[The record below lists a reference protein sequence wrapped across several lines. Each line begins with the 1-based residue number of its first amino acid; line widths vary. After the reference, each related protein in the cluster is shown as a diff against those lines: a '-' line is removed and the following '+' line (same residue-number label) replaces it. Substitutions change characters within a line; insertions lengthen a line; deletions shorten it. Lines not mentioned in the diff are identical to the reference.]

1 MRKAALVCVTLA
13 PLALAIAVVERARLP
28 APVAAAGFATQA
40 APPQDLPLDQIKMP
54 PGFKIELFA
63 TGVPNAREMALGS
76 KGTIFVGSRN
86 KPAGDTV
93 YAVVDQNSDYKADQ
107 VLAIAKGLNEPSGIA
122 FRDGTLYVGEIHR
135 VVKFDNIESKL
146 QAPGEPVVVN
156 DTLPKDTHHGQKFI
170 AFGPDGLL
178 YVPVGGPC
186 NVCDKEK
193 DDPRYATILRMK
205 PDGSGLEVF
214 ASGVRNSVGFDWHPQ
229 TRELWFTDNG
239 RDNMG
244 DDVPRD
250 ELNTAPKK
258 GMHFGFPFC
267 HQGDVSDPELGKG
280 RPCSG
285 FQPPARALDAHVAAI
300 GMRFYTGTMF
310 PAEYRNQIIIAE
322 HGSWNRSVPQGYR
335 LSLVKL
341 EGNKVVSYTRFAEG
355 WLRGMKPAAAGGAM
369 VGDVWGRP
377 ADVLVM
383 RDGSLLVSDDKAG
396 VIYRI
401 TYGK

>member
-1 MRKAALVCVTLA
+1 MRKATL
-13 PLALAIAVVERARLP
+13 LFLTVGLAIAAAGLARLH
-28 APVAAAGFATQA
+28 AAAAAAGVGTQA
-40 APPQDLPLDQIKMP
+40 SPPADLPLDLIKMA

-63 TGVPNAREMALGS
+63 SGVTKARQMALGS
-76 KGTIFVGSRN
+76 KGTVFVGSRDR
-86 KPAGDTV
+86 PAGDTV
-93 YAVVDQNSDYKADQ
+93 YAVVDRNGDHRADQ
-107 VLAIAKGLNEPSGIA
+107 VIPIAKGLNEPSGVA
-122 FRDGTLYVGEIHR
+122 FRDGTLYIGEIHR

-146 QAPGEPVVVN
+146 QSPGEPVVVN
-156 DTLPKDTHHGQKFI
+156 DKLPQDRHHGQKFI

-250 ELNTAPKK
+250 ELNTAAKR
-258 GMHFGFPFC
+258 GLHFGFPFC
-267 HQGDVSDPELGKG
+267 HQGDVSDPELGKA
-280 RPCSG
+280 RPCSA
-285 FQPPARALDAHVAAI
+285 FQAPARGLDAHVAAI

-383 RDGSLLVSDDKAG
+383 PDGSLLVSDDRAG

-401 TYGK
+401 SYGK

>member
-1 MRKAALVCVTLA
+1 MRKATLLVLTVGLA
-13 PLALAIAVVERARLP
+13 T
-28 APVAAAGFATQA
+28 AAAGMARLHPAAAAAGVGTQA
-40 APPQDLPLDQIKMP
+40 SPPADLPLDLIKMA

-63 TGVPNAREMALGS
+63 SGVTKARQMALGS
-76 KGTIFVGSRN
+76 KGTVFVGSRD

-93 YAVVDQNSDYKADQ
+93 YAVVDRNGDHRADQ
-107 VLAIAKGLNEPSGIA
+107 VIPIAKGLNEPSGVA
-122 FRDGTLYVGEIHR
+122 FRDGTLYIGEIHR

-146 QAPGEPVVVN
+146 QSPGEPVVVN
-156 DTLPKDTHHGQKFI
+156 DTLPQDRHHGQKFI

-214 ASGVRNSVGFDWHPQ
+214 ASGVRNSVGFDWHPG

-250 ELNTAPKK
+250 ELNTAAKR
-258 GMHFGFPFC
+258 GLHFGFPFC
-267 HQGDVSDPELGKG
+267 HQGDVSDPELGKA
-280 RPCSG
+280 RPCSA
-285 FQPPARALDAHVAAI
+285 FQAPARALDAHVAAI

-383 RDGSLLVSDDKAG
+383 PDGSLLVSDDRAG

-401 TYGK
+401 SYSK

>member
-1 MRKAALVCVTLA
+1 MRKATLVSLI
-13 PLALAIAVVERARLP
+13 LALAIAAVGIARIQTP
-28 APVAAAGFATQA
+28 AAAAGVGTQA
-40 APPQDLPLDQIKMP
+40 SPPPDLALDQIKMA

-63 TGVPNAREMALGS
+63 TGVTNAREMALGS
-76 KGTIFVGSRN
+76 KGTVFVGSRN

-93 YAVVDQNSDYKADQ
+93 YAVVDQNGDYKADQ
-107 VLAIAKGLNEPSGIA
+107 VIPIAKGLNEPSGVA

-186 NVCDKEK
+186 NVCDREK

-239 RDNMG
+239 RTTW
-244 DDVPRD
+244 V
-250 ELNTAPKK
+250 TT
-258 GMHFGFPFC
+258 C
-267 HQGDVSDPELGKG
+267 
-280 RPCSG
+280 
-285 FQPPARALDAHVAAI
+285 RA
-300 GMRFYTGTMF
+300 T
-310 PAEYRNQIIIAE
+310 
-322 HGSWNRSVPQGYR
+322 S
-335 LSLVKL
+335 
-341 EGNKVVSYTRFAEG
+341 
-355 WLRGMKPAAAGGAM
+355 
-369 VGDVWGRP
+369 
-377 ADVLVM
+377 
-383 RDGSLLVSDDKAG
+383 
-396 VIYRI
+396 
-401 TYGK
+401 

>member
-1 MRKAALVCVTLA
+1 MRKATLLFLTA
-13 PLALAIAVVERARLP
+13 GLATAATGLARLHP
-28 APVAAAGFATQA
+28 AAVAAGVGTQA
-40 APPQDLPLDQIKMP
+40 SPPADLPLDLIKMA

-63 TGVPNAREMALGS
+63 SGVTKARQMALGS
-76 KGTIFVGSRN
+76 KGTVFVGSRDR
-86 KPAGDTV
+86 PAGDTV
-93 YAVVDQNSDYKADQ
+93 YAVVDRNGDHRADQ
-107 VLAIAKGLNEPSGIA
+107 VIPIVKGLNEPSGVA
-122 FRDGTLYVGEIHR
+122 FRDGTLYIGEIHR
-135 VVKFDNIESKL
+135 VVKFDDIESKL
-146 QAPGEPVVVN
+146 QSPGEPVVVN
-156 DTLPKDTHHGQKFI
+156 DKLPQDRHHGQKFI

-214 ASGVRNSVGFDWHPQ
+214 ASGVRNSVGFDWHPG

-250 ELNTAPKK
+250 ELNTAAKR
-258 GMHFGFPFC
+258 GLHFGFPFC
-267 HQGDVSDPELGKG
+267 HQGDVSDPELGKA
-280 RPCSG
+280 RPCSA
-285 FQPPARALDAHVAAI
+285 FQAPARALDAHVAAI

-355 WLRGMKPAAAGGAM
+355 WLRGLKPAAAGGAM

-383 RDGSLLVSDDKAG
+383 PDGSLLVSDDRAG

>member
-1 MRKAALVCVTLA
+1 VDNNGDHKA
-13 PLALAIAVVERARLP
+13 E
-28 APVAAAGFATQA
+28 
-40 APPQDLPLDQIKMP
+40 
-54 PGFKIELFA
+54 
-63 TGVPNAREMALGS
+63 
-76 KGTIFVGSRN
+76 
-86 KPAGDTV
+86 
-93 YAVVDQNSDYKADQ
+93 Q
-107 VLAIAKGLNEPSGIA
+107 VIPIAKGLNEPSGVA
-122 FRDGTLYVGEIHR
+122 FHEGTLYVGEIHR
-135 VVKFDNIESKL
+135 VVRFDNIESRL
-146 QAPGEPVVVN
+146 QSPGQPVVVN

-214 ASGVRNSVGFDWHPQ
+214 ARGVRNSVGFDWHPG
-229 TRELWFTDNG
+229 TRQLWFTDNG
-239 RDNMG
+239 RDNLG

-258 GMHFGFPFC
+258 GLHFGFPFC
-267 HQGDVSDPELGKG
+267 HQGDVSDPELGKT
-280 RPCSG
+280 RPCSE
-285 FQPPARALDAHVAAI
+285 FEPPARPLDAHVAAI

-341 EGNKVVSYTRFAEG
+341 DGNKVVSYTRFAEG
-355 WLRGMKPAAAGGAM
+355 WLRGLKPAPAGGAM

-383 RDGSLLVSDDKAG
+383 PDGSLLVSDDKAG

>member
-1 MRKAALVCVTLA
+1 MRKATLVSLTLTLA
-13 PLALAIAVVERARLP
+13 TAAVGIARTQTPAAAAVV
-28 APVAAAGFATQA
+28 GTQA
-40 APPQDLPLDQIKMP
+40 SPPGLALDQIKMA

-63 TGVPNAREMALGS
+63 TGVTNAREMAIGS
-76 KGTIFVGSRN
+76 KGTVFVGSRN

-93 YAVVDQNSDYKADQ
+93 YAVVDLNGDYKADE
-107 VLAIAKGLNEPSGIA
+107 VIPIAKGLNEPSGVA

-146 QAPGEPVVVN
+146 QSPGEPVVVN

-258 GMHFGFPFC
+258 GLHFGFPFC
-267 HQGDVSDPELGKG
+267 HQGDVSDPELGAA

-285 FQPPARALDAHVAAI
+285 FQPPARPLDAHVAAI

-396 VIYRI
+396 AIYRI

>member
-1 MRKAALVCVTLA
+1 M
-13 PLALAIAVVERARLP
+13 
-28 APVAAAGFATQA
+28 
-40 APPQDLPLDQIKMP
+40 
-54 PGFKIELFA
+54 
-63 TGVPNAREMALGS
+63 
-76 KGTIFVGSRN
+76 
-86 KPAGDTV
+86 
-93 YAVVDQNSDYKADQ
+93 
-107 VLAIAKGLNEPSGIA
+107 
-122 FRDGTLYVGEIHR
+122 
-135 VVKFDNIESKL
+135 VKFDNIEARLES
-146 QAPGEPVVVN
+146 PGQPVVVN

-186 NVCDKEK
+186 NVCDREK
-193 DDPRYATILRMK
+193 DDPRYASILRMK

-214 ASGVRNSVGFDWHPQ
+214 ASGVRNSVGFDWHPR
-229 TRELWFTDNG
+229 TRQLWFTDNG
-239 RDNMG
+239 RDNLG

-258 GMHFGFPFC
+258 GLHFGFPFC
-267 HQGDVSDPELGKG
+267 HPGDVSDPEFGKTRACG
-280 RPCSG
+280 E
-285 FQPPARALDAHVAAI
+285 FQAPARSLDAHVAAI

-341 EGNKVVSYTRFAEG
+341 DGDKVVSYTRFAEG

-383 RDGSLLVSDDKAG
+383 PDGALLVSDDKAG

>member
-1 MRKAALVCVTLA
+1 MRKRTLA
-13 PLALAIAVVERARLP
+13 CLTLALAVSLAGSVRLSFLIAAQGAGTP
-28 APVAAAGFATQA
+28 AA
-40 APPQDLPLDQIKMP
+40 PQDLALDQIKMAS
-54 PGFKIELFA
+54 GFKIELFA
-63 TGVPNAREMALGS
+63 TGVTNAREMALGS
-76 KGTIFVGSRN
+76 KGTVFVGSRN
-86 KPAGDTV
+86 RPAGDTV
-93 YAVVDQNSDYKADQ
+93 YAVVDQNGDHKADQ
-107 VLAIAKGLNEPSGIA
+107 VIPIAMGLNEPSGVA

-135 VVKFDNIESKL
+135 VVKFENIESKL
-146 QAPGEPVVVN
+146 QSPGEPVVVY
-156 DTLPKDTHHGQKFI
+156 DKLPQDRHHGQKFI

-205 PDGSGLEVF
+205 PDGSGVEVF

-258 GMHFGFPFC
+258 GLHFGFPFC
-267 HQGDVSDPELGKG
+267 HQGDVSDPELGKQ

-341 EGNKVVSYTRFAEG
+341 DGNKVVSYTRFAEG

>member
-1 MRKAALVCVTLA
+1 MRKTVSLVAVSAVLAALVVSRIQA
-13 PLALAIAVVERARLP
+13 RAVSP
-28 APVAAAGFATQA
+28 PTATQA
-40 APPQDLPLDQIKMP
+40 ASPSELPLDLIKMS
-54 PGFKIELFA
+54 PGFKIEIYA
-63 TGVPNAREMALGS
+63 TGVANAREMALGS
-76 KGTIFVGSRN
+76 KGTLFVGSRN

-93 YAVVDQNSDYKADQ
+93 YAVVDRNGDHKADQ
-107 VLAIAKGLNEPSGIA
+107 VIPIAKGLNEPSGVA
-122 FRDGTLYVGEIHR
+122 FRDGALYVGEIHR
-135 VVKFDNIESKL
+135 IVKFENIEARL
-146 QAPGEPVVVN
+146 DAPGQPVVVN

-229 TRELWFTDNG
+229 TRQLWFTDNG
-239 RDNMG
+239 RDNLG

-258 GMHFGFPFC
+258 GLHFGFPFC
-267 HQGDVSDPELGKG
+267 HQGDVSDPDLGKT
-280 RPCSG
+280 RQCAE
-285 FQPPARALDAHVAAI
+285 FQPPARPLDAHVAAI
-300 GMRFYTGTMF
+300 GMRFYTGAMF

-322 HGSWNRSVPQGYR
+322 HGSWNRSIPQGYR

-341 EGNKVVSYTRFAEG
+341 DGNKVVSYTRFAEG
-355 WLRGMKPAAAGGAM
+355 WLRGVKPAPAGGAM

-383 RDGSLLVSDDKAG
+383 PDGSLLVSDDKAG
-396 VIYRI
+396 AIYRI

>member
-1 MRKAALVCVTLA
+1 MRKATLVLLS
-13 PLALAIAVVERARLP
+13 LALAMTAAGMARTQTP
-28 APVAAAGFATQA
+28 AAAAGVGTQA
-40 APPQDLPLDQIKMP
+40 SPPDLPLDLIKMA

-63 TGVPNAREMALGS
+63 TGVANAREMALGS
-76 KGTIFVGSRN
+76 KGTVFVGSRN

-93 YAVVDQNSDYKADQ
+93 YAVVDENGDHKADR
-107 VLAIAKGLNEPSGIA
+107 VLPIAKGLSEPSGVA
-122 FRDGTLYVGEIHR
+122 FRDGTLYIGEIHR
-135 VVKFDNIESKL
+135 VVKFDNIEAKL
-146 QAPGEPVVVN
+146 QSPGEPVVVN

-229 TRELWFTDNG
+229 TRQLWFTDNG
-239 RDNMG
+239 RDNLG

-258 GMHFGFPFC
+258 GLHFGFPFC
-267 HQGDVSDPELGKG
+267 HQGDVSDPELGKA
-280 RPCSG
+280 RPCSE
-285 FQPPARALDAHVAAI
+285 FQPPARPLDAHVAAI

-341 EGNKVVSYTRFAEG
+341 DGNKVVSYTRFAEG
-355 WLRGMKPAAAGGAM
+355 WLRGMKPAAAGGGAM

-377 ADVLVM
+377 ADVLVL

>member
-1 MRKAALVCVTLA
+1 MRRATLVSLTLG
-13 PLALAIAVVERARLP
+13 LAIATDGMARLYTP
-28 APVAAAGFATQA
+28 AAAASAETQA
-40 APPQDLPLDQIKMP
+40 SPPADLPLDLIKMA

-63 TGVPNAREMALGS
+63 SGVTKARQMALGS
-76 KGTIFVGSRN
+76 KGTVFVGSRDR
-86 KPAGDTV
+86 PAGDTV
-93 YAVVDQNSDYKADQ
+93 YAVVDRNGDHRADQ
-107 VLAIAKGLNEPSGIA
+107 VIPIAKGLNEPSGVA

-135 VVKFDNIESKL
+135 VVKFDDIESKL
-146 QAPGEPVVVN
+146 QSPGEPVVVT
-156 DTLPKDTHHGQKFI
+156 DKLPQDRHHGQKFI

-186 NVCDKEK
+186 NVCDREK

-205 PDGSGLEVF
+205 PDGSALEVF
-214 ASGVRNSVGFDWHPQ
+214 ASGVRNSVGFDWHPG

-258 GMHFGFPFC
+258 GLHFGFPFC
-267 HQGDVSDPELGKG
+267 HQSDISDPELGKA
-280 RPCSG
+280 RPCSA

-341 EGNKVVSYTRFAEG
+341 EGNKVVSYRRFAEG
-355 WLRGMKPAAAGGAM
+355 WLRGMKPAAAAGAM

-383 RDGSLLVSDDKAG
+383 PDGSLLVSDDRAG

-401 TYGK
+401 SYAK